1 MRARMPD
8 ARWNYLRLSGRS
20 GTLGATRDTRR
31 VPISSLTAASWSG
44 SRPGNDAAH
53 DFKIEE
59 EELLEM
65 RRQQKLRLAGTVA
78 ALLTAAFALCVF
90 GWAQGGDTPI
100 VISDGSLNI
109 RSEVP
114 WSLYTGTGDIKSHP
128 HSTKSAT
135 SVAFTVGGKDQT
147 IAFAGESCRV
157 DITYAGAHIVF
168 NTGTDGKGFMMRPYS
183 AFHQGSTA
191 NFLAHN
197 NANAKISHVTIIRSE
212 EHTSELQS
220 L

>member
-1 MRARMPD
+1 
-8 ARWNYLRLSGRS
+8 
-20 GTLGATRDTRR
+20 
-31 VPISSLTAASWSG
+31 LTAAGWSG

-128 HSTKSAT
+128 HTTKSAT

-197 NANAKISHVTIIRSE
+197 NANAKISHVTIIKGNQQVFDSDAVSGTKITI
-212 EHTSELQS
+212 HYQ
-220 L
+220 

>member
-44 SRPGNDAAH
+44 SRPRNDPAH

-78 ALLTAAFALCVF
+78 ALLTAVFALCVF

-128 HSTKSAT
+128 HTTKSATSVAFTVCDIKSHPHTTKSAT

-157 DITYAGAHIVF
+157 DI
-168 NTGTDGKGFMMRPYS
+168 
-183 AFHQGSTA
+183 
-191 NFLAHN
+191 
-197 NANAKISHVTIIRSE
+197 
-212 EHTSELQS
+212 
-220 L
+220 